1 MILQYYLT
9 EIANITDN
17 KVTAPRNMM
26 NTTDCKDTMQKHFIF
41 LVEDFQNI
49 DSAHITNKVIF
60 Y

>member
-17 KVTAPRNMM
+17 KTIPRNMM
-26 NTTDCKDTMQKHFIF
+26 NNTDCKDIMRKHFIF

-49 DSAHITNKVIF
+49 DSAHFTNKVIF